1 MMNDFHTPV
10 LLAESLNGLNVKPN
24 GVYVDATF
32 GGGGHSSA
40 IMDKLID
47 GALIVFDQDQEAVKN
62 TIKSDLRFKMICDN
76 FRNLKEQLSLINICK
91 IDGLIADL
99 GVSSYQFTDNKRGFS
114 IKYDANIDMRMDGT
128 IKKDGVFVLN
138 NYNRENLTR
147 ILKDHSDFKSPKF
160 IVDSIIKY
168 REKKSI
174 QTTFDLKKIFLNRV
188 PKAQENKFFARL
200 FQAVRIEVNDEINAL
215 KDLLSQSLQLL
226 RPQGRLVIISYH
238 SAEDKIVKSFMK
250 FGNFSNTLKTDFFGN
265 QKRPFKLITKK
276 PIAPSF
282 LEIKANN
289 KSRSAKLRI
298 CEKI

>member
-1 MMNDFHTPV
+1 MNDFHTPV

-47 GALIVFDQDQEAVKN
+47 GYLIVFDQDQAAVEN

-76 FRNLKEQLSLINICK
+76 FRNLKEQLSLINIFK

-114 IKYDANIDMRMDGT
+114 IKYDANIDMRMDET

-160 IVDSIIKY
+160 IVDSIIKH
-168 REKKSI
+168 REKKTI
-174 QTTFDLKKIFLNRV
+174 RTTFDLKNIFINRV

-238 SAEDKIVKSFMK
+238 SVEDKIVKSFMK

-265 QKRPFKLITKK
+265 QKRPFKLIAKK
-276 PIAPSF
+276 PIAPSL